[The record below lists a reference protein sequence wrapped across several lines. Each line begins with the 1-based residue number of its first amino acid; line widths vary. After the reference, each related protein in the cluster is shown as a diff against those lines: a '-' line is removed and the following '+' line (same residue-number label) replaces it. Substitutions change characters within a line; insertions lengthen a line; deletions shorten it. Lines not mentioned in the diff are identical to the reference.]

1 MAYTS
6 LTPTQQSLPA
16 AALPGTWK
24 LGAGRAI
31 TLHPREDAVLK
42 VAHGRLWLTFEG
54 PHAGALNEQG
64 DLFLEVGDQITVPA
78 GQRAVIEPMGLP
90 AGAPAYFSWE
100 PLPALVQPPVRA
112 ASRLQLA
119 VVQPLADLR
128 LAVLLGLRAV
138 GRLAAGL
145 TGLALPAAA
154 LSAQSR
160 ACRAHGA
167 MS

>member
-78 GQRAVIEPMGLP
+78 GNYKAYRVEIRGSR
-90 AGAPAYFSWE
+90 PAYGISFGITTT
-100 PLPALVQPPVRA
+100 VFR
-112 ASRLQLA
+112 
-119 VVQPLADLR
+119 
-128 LAVLLGLRAV
+128 
-138 GRLAAGL
+138 
-145 TGLALPAAA
+145 
-154 LSAQSR
+154 
-160 ACRAHGA
+160 H
-167 MS
+167 

>member
-1 MAYTS
+1 MAHQS
-6 LTPTQQSLPA
+6 LTQTQQSLPA
-16 AALPGTWK
+16 ATLPGTWK

-31 TLHPREDAVLK
+31 ALYPREDAVLK

-54 PHAGALNEQG
+54 PHAGPLNDQG
-64 DLFLEVGDQITVPA
+64 DLFLAVGDQITVPA
-78 GQRAVIEPMGLP
+78 GRRAVIEPVGLA
-90 AGAPAYFSWE
+90 AGASAYFNWE
-100 PLPALVQPPVRA
+100 PLPAMVQPPVRA

-119 VVQPLADLR
+119 VVQPLGDLR
-128 LAVLLGLRAV
+128 LAVLLGLRAL

-145 TGLALPAAA
+145 AGLALPAAA